1 MTRTLRH
8 ADVVVAGSS
17 RERLLGAMVRAVA
30 QYGYAG
36 ATVSRVIEVA
46 GVSRATFYGHFANR
60 EACFLAAQR
69 AAAERAL
76 SIIGAEDG
84 SHVRPA
90 VALEEIL
97 VRAVESPAAAKLLLI
112 ESPGAAKSARH
123 QHERF
128 LAAIEGT
135 IGASLPPDGAPQI
148 SNAAL
153 LDGVV
158 GVIAM
163 RLLRGEA
170 VTLPTLAE
178 GLLAW
183 AGSYRLA
190 PGGRRLTQRD
200 WAELGRSIAP
210 AEYAQSSVV
219 ALLPRGRSAP
229 SFAETAAA
237 RRDRIVD
244 ATAQIVAQKGF
255 AALTVADVV
264 AAARVPRSAFYAQF
278 EGKQSAFLAAQER
291 ILRDAMGA
299 AAAEFVTGQSWPER
313 VWKGLRGLLYYIAE
327 RPNLARVSV
336 VEAHAAGEEG
346 VLRSQSSCMSFTLFL
361 EEGYREDPRGAV
373 LPSVASAAIAFSIQ
387 GMMRRAL
394 LHGSADRL
402 PELLPCCAHVALAPF
417 VGPQRSLEFV
427 SVKAREVD

>member
-1 MTRTLRH
+1 MVHAAARH
-8 ADVVVAGSS
+8 GH
-17 RERLLGAMVRAVA
+17 
-30 QYGYAG
+30 AG
-36 ATVSRVIEVA
+36 ASVSRVVELA
-46 GVSRATFYGHFANR
+46 GASRATFYEHFANR

-76 SIIGAEDG
+76 GFIGAEAR
-84 SHVRPA
+84 SNVRLA

-97 VRAVESPAAAKLLLI
+97 VRAVENPAAAKLLLI
-112 ESPGAAKSARH
+112 ESLGASRAARH
-123 QHERF
+123 EHERF

-135 IGASLPPDGAPQI
+135 IVASLPSECAPQLTD
-148 SNAAL
+148 AAL
-153 LDGVV
+153 LDGVA

-170 VTLPTLAE
+170 ANLPSLAE

-183 AGSYRLA
+183 ARSYRLA
-190 PGGRRLTQRD
+190 PGDRRLTQRD
-200 WAELGRSIAP
+200 WAELGRPIAP
-210 AEYAQSSVV
+210 AEPAPSNDV

-229 SFAETAAA
+229 SLAETAAS

-244 ATAQIVAQKGF
+244 ATARIVAQKGF

-278 EGKQSAFLAAQER
+278 EGKQSAFLATQER

-299 AAAEFVTGQSWPER
+299 AAAEFVLGQSWPER

-327 RPNLARVSV
+327 RPDQARVSV
-336 VEAHAAGEEG
+336 VEAHAAGEEA
-346 VLRSQSSCMSFTLFL
+346 VLRFQSSCIAFTLFL
-361 EEGYREDPRGAV
+361 EEGYRQKPAASS
-373 LPSVASAAIAFSIQ
+373 LPSVCSEAIAFAIQ

-394 LHGSADRL
+394 MHGSADRL
-402 PELLPCCAHVALAPF
+402 PGLLPQCAHIALAPF
-417 VGPQRSLEFV
+417 IGPQRSLDFV